1 VQLEE
6 RFKMLATINE
16 ILSRGNTA
24 EIKKT
29 KDGIIILEVKRK
41 IKLTDDEI
49 RTESNH
55 HSN

>member
-1 VQLEE
+1 
-6 RFKMLATINE
+6 MLDTINE

-41 IKLTDDEI
+41 IKLTDEDI
-49 RTESNH
+49 KPYDKH
-55 HSN
+55 

>member
-1 VQLEE
+1 
-6 RFKMLATINE
+6 MLDTINE

-41 IKLTDDEI
+41 IKQTAEIIKTTDKQ
-49 RTESNH
+49 
-55 HSN
+55 

>member
-1 VQLEE
+1 
-6 RFKMLATINE
+6 MLATINE

-49 RTESNH
+49 RTNENH
-55 HSN
+55 HGN

>member
-1 VQLEE
+1 
-6 RFKMLATINE
+6 MLDTINE

-49 RTESNH
+49 RTSENN

>member
-1 VQLEE
+1 
-6 RFKMLATINE
+6 MLATINE